1 VIPDEPAMHEPMP
14 SLAAPSIPVPMEFSG
29 SKGLFAKMVIR
40 GGLLELLTLGFY
52 RFWLTTDMRRH
63 LWSHTSVGG
72 APAEYTGRARELL
85 IGFLIAMAIL
95 VPLYLAFFVLTME
108 AERLQA
114 FASIPIGFL
123 IYVLVQYAI
132 YRARRY
138 RVTRTV
144 WRGLRFSMGG
154 SGWSYAWRAVLWTLF
169 TIITLGIAWPWRAA
183 ALERF
188 KMRHTAYGSL
198 HGEFTGTGWQ
208 LFKRVW
214 FFALLLP
221 IGYVTMIGL
230 PLVWAIFR
238 AVEWR
243 WWISN
248 LKFGEVTFES
258 DMDWGDL
265 IAPYFKVLG
274 WVALIFVLFA
284 VLGIGV
290 PYAMLIGFESAPTEE
305 QIVGHPAIIAGVIAG
320 YLVFAISI
328 GAAIRVYLMR
338 DVWAIIAKFTLI
350 YNLHLADDVE
360 GQGVA
365 SDALGEGFADGLD
378 IGGGF

>member
-1 VIPDEPAMHEPMP
+1 MHEPMP
-14 SLAAPSIPVPMEFSG
+14 SLVAPQARVPVVFSG
-29 SKGLFAKMVIR
+29 SKGAFAKMVLR
-40 GGLLELLTLGFY
+40 GGVLELLTLGFY

-63 LWSHTSVGG
+63 LWSRTSVGG
-72 APAEYTGRARELL
+72 DPAEYTGRPRELL

-95 VPLYLAFFVLTME
+95 VPLYLVFFVLTME

-114 FASIPIGFL
+114 FASAPVGFL

-144 WRGLRFSMGG
+144 WRGLRFSMCG

-169 TIITLGIAWPWRAA
+169 TVITLGIAWPWRAA

-198 HGEFTGTGWQ
+198 EGAFAGTGWD
-208 LFKRVW
+208 LFKRIW
-214 FFALLLP
+214 FFALLFP
-221 IGYVTMIGL
+221 IGLITGIGM
-230 PLVWAIFR
+230 PIVYGIFKAI
-238 AVEWR
+238 EWR
-243 WWISN
+243 WWVSN
-248 LKFGEVTFES
+248 ITFGDLRFAN

-274 WVALIFVLFA
+274 WTTLVFVLFGA
-284 VLGIGV
+284 VAIGI
-290 PYAMLIGFESAPTEE
+290 PYAAIIGFEEAPTEE
-305 QIVGHPAIIAGVIAG
+305 QIVALFEHPALIASVIAG
-320 YLVFAISI
+320 YLVFALSI
-328 GAAIRVYLMR
+328 GAAARIYLMR
-338 DVWAIIAKFTLI
+338 DVWATIAKYTVVH
-350 YNLHLADDVE
+350 NLHAADDVT
-360 GQGVA
+360 GQGIA